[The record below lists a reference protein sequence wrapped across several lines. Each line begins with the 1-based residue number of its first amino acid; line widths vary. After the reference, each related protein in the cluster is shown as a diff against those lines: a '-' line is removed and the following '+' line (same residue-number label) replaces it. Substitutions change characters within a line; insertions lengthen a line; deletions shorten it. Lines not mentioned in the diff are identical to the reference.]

1 MKKTLSLIL
10 ASLMLLTALA
20 SCSDTEPENPDDTT
34 ASVADTTAP
43 AETEPPETN
52 RADVKDNLPADL
64 NLGGKTIGVY
74 MRGGSIRKYDFDGGG
89 EESGDTIFDAVFYR
103 TRAVEERLNF
113 TFELTEVSGK
123 WQDFGKEMEQNIMA
137 GDDVWQI
144 VFTTGNAA
152 IQSSRD
158 HLFQDLTNNK
168 YIDFDQPW
176 WWTNAMKELSLDGN
190 KIRYLVGDLHLQN
203 YTTAG
208 AMFFNADI
216 LNNGGYDPNE
226 LYKTVIDR
234 KWTYDKLG
242 EMSASLYN
250 DVNGDGQVNDGD
262 IYGLIVINKEMIRHL
277 EFTGNVR
284 RYSRDENGYPYLDYD
299 QERTVAFI
307 DILNKLL
314 YETKGNTFIDD
325 KIAYPPFTN
334 GTAAFFAGRLSYAT
348 TASFRDMEN
357 DYGII
362 PYPMMD
368 EAQGEYTNI
377 IHNSSDYATIPVT
390 CKTPD
395 EAGAILEALCAESY
409 RTVIEPFYES
419 ALKMKYSR
427 DALSGQCIDI
437 IRDTSVKNFIYEYTG
452 VVKGGV
458 MLGDQVYAKSNNF
471 ASAYAKQ
478 KEATDM
484 NIKNLIDK
492 YIKLDA
498 DLAG

>member
-1 MKKTLSLIL
+1 
-10 ASLMLLTALA
+10 MLLTTLA
-20 SCSDTEPENPDDTT
+20 SCSDTAPENPDDTT
-34 ASVADTTAP
+34 ASVADTTSP
-43 AETEPPETN
+43 VETAPPETN

-64 NLGGKTIGVY
+64 NLGGKTVGIY
-74 MRGGSIRKYDFDGGG
+74 MRPGVRKLDFDGGG
-89 EESGDTIFDAVFYR
+89 EESGDTIYDAVFYR

-113 TFELTEVSGK
+113 TFELTEGASK

-176 WWTNAMKELSLDGN
+176 WWTTAMKELSLDGN
-190 KIRYLVGDLHLQN
+190 KIRYLVGDIHLYN

-208 AMFFNADI
+208 AMFFNADV
-216 LNNGGYDPNE
+216 LNNGGYDPDE

-250 DVNGDGQVNDGD
+250 DVNGDGEVNDGD
-262 IYGLIVINKEMIRHL
+262 LYGLIVINKEMIRHL

-299 QERTVAFI
+299 QERSVAFI

-314 YETKGNTFIDD
+314 YETKGNVFIDD
-325 KIAYPPFTN
+325 TIAYPPFTN